1 MSLTEE
7 TRDKIESV
15 LDQNRVVLFMKGTP
29 QHPQC
34 GFSAKTS
41 GMLSSILPEYET
53 IDVLEDNAVREG
65 IKEFGNWP
73 TIPQLYIKK
82 ELVGGC
88 DIVTQLFNTGELHEL
103 LGVEKPD
110 RTPPDITITDQA
122 ADNIRAAMADNQ
134 GLALHFSID
143 GNWQSQFSLAP
154 EEGHE
159 IAAEANA
166 IRILMDINSAQR
178 ARGAV
183 IDWVD
188 SLQGQGLT
196 IDLPG
201 APAPVRQ
208 MSVQQLKQRL
218 DADDGLWLVDIRNE
232 DERSRAGISQ
242 AKILDQALM
251 QEIERLPKETPLAFL
266 CHHGNSSQGAAEH
279 YRRLGFTEVFNVAG
293 GINAWSLE
301 VDSEVPQY

>member
-7 TRDKIESV
+7 TRGKIETV

-41 GMLSSILPEYET
+41 GMLSSLLPDYET
-53 IDVLEDNAVREG
+53 INVLDDSEVREG

-73 TIPQLYIKK
+73 TIPQLYIDK

-88 DIVTQLFNTGELHEL
+88 DIVTQLFNSGELHEL

-110 RTPPDITITDQA
+110 RSPPEITISNLA
-122 ADNIRAAMADNQ
+122 ADNIKAAMTDNQ

-143 GNWQSQFSLAP
+143 ASWQSQFSLAP

-159 IAAEANA
+159 VAAEANG

-188 SLQGQGLT
+188 SIQGQGLT
-196 IDLPG
+196 IELPA
-201 APAPVRQ
+201 APTPVKQ
-208 MSVQQLKQRL
+208 MNVQDLKQRL
-218 DADDGLWLVDIRNE
+218 DADDGLWLIDIRNE
-232 DERSRAGISQ
+232 DERSKASISQ
-242 AKILDQALM
+242 SRVLDQALM
-251 QEIERLPKETPLAFL
+251 LEVERLPKETPLAFL
-266 CHHGNSSQGAAEH
+266 CHQGNASQGAAEH
-279 YRRLGFTEVFNVAG
+279 YRRLGFSEVYNVAG